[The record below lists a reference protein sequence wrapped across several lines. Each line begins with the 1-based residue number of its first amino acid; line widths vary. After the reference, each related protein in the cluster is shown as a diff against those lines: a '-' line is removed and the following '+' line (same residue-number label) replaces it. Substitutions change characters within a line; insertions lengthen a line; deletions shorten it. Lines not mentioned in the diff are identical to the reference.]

1 MPPLTTCNPQLIV
14 ISDIDGVIANFGTSW
29 LAYIYQSYG
38 VAISPASHTEH
49 DGLGRLLYKHMQQ
62 QAPQLLCTQGIT
74 TYADFIASKPKALQF
89 AETLQLTT
97 EALPFF
103 ELLPAFIELSQAD
116 WVSLQFCTQRD
127 VKIKEWTER
136 WLTLWGLD
144 RREPTVYC
152 ASLKDKIAYVHD
164 VARRTRAQVLYLED
178 HPGCCELLN
187 ALTPRKNL
195 AVYLPATTYNAD
207 YPIGNCGALRFPL
220 RTLALQ
226 LKRLLLS
233 TQPVAT
239 QISQEALNG

>member
-1 MPPLTTCNPQLIV
+1 MPSLTTSGDHLIV
-14 ISDIDGVIANFGTSW
+14 ISDIDGVIADFVTSW

-38 VAISPASHTEH
+38 VAISPASNTEH
-49 DGLGRLLYKHMQQ
+49 DGLDRLLYKHMQQ
-62 QAPQLLCTQGIT
+62 QAPQLLCAQNIT
-74 TYADFIASKPKALQF
+74 TYANFIASKPKALQF
-89 AETLQLTT
+89 ADTLQLT
-97 EALPFF
+97 ENALPFF
-103 ELLPAFIELSQAD
+103 ELLPIFIELSQAD

-127 VKIKEWTER
+127 IKIKELTEK

-144 RREPTVYC
+144 RRRPTVYC

-164 VARRTRAQVLYLED
+164 VAKRTRAQVLYLED

-187 ALTPRKNL
+187 ALAPRKNL

-233 TQPVAT
+233 TQPVTT
-239 QISQEALNG
+239 QMSQGALNG